1 MKLTF
6 GTIFAL
12 AATALTALPAQA
24 QQLTPEIFTLENGM
38 KFVLIPRTDEPNTIS
53 AGWLAKVG
61 SANERPGIT
70 GISHFFSSTMF
81 LAGIRTTH
89 VYYFIINAYFIHTGQ
104 FDELAFLLVGDL

>member
-70 GISHFFSSTMF
+70 GISHFFEHMMFKGTNTIGTGDECENSSE
-81 LAGIRTTH
+81 
-89 VYYFIINAYFIHTGQ
+89 GQ
-104 FDELAFLLVGDL
+104 FHRFLQLGGIYL